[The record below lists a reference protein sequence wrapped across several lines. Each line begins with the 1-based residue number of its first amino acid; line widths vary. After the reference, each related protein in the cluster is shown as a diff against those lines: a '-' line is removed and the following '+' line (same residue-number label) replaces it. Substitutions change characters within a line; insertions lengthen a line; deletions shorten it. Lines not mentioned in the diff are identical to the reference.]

1 MASKVWFITG
11 TSRGFG
17 HIWARAALAR
27 GDRIAATA
35 RDVGPLQQLVEQYG
49 DRVAAITLD
58 VTDKS
63 AVGRAVAET
72 VARFGR
78 IDVAVNNAGYGLT
91 GMVEEVSEAQARAQ
105 IETNLF
111 GALWVTQEVLP
122 HMRAQM
128 SGHIIQVSS
137 IAGITTFPDLGLY
150 SASKWGLE
158 GFSRSLA
165 LEVAEFGIKVT
176 IVEPSAFKTNGRG
189 TFVVRATPLPAYDG
203 GREAIARIRGNIPQ
217 GDPEATGAA
226 LLAVIDAEEP
236 PLAVFFGTSGLLI
249 MRPDYA
255 QRIETWERWDH
266 IALQAQGDLPA
277 K

>member
-17 HIWARAALAR
+17 HIW
-27 GDRIAATA
+27 
-35 RDVGPLQQLVEQYG
+35 V
-49 DRVAAITLD
+49 
-58 VTDKS
+58 
-63 AVGRAVAET
+63 
-72 VARFGR
+72 
-78 IDVAVNNAGYGLT
+78 
-91 GMVEEVSEAQARAQ
+91 
-105 IETNLF
+105 
-111 GALWVTQEVLP
+111 
-122 HMRAQM
+122 
-128 SGHIIQVSS
+128 
-137 IAGITTFPDLGLY
+137 AGITTFPDLGLY

-203 GREAIARIRGNIPQ
+203 AREAIARIRGNIPQ

-236 PLAVFFGTSGLLI
+236 PLAVFFGTSGLLM